1 MTPMAVVW
9 QDWMTH
15 GRDVTVTVNTT
26 EPSDYWGWVYRG
38 RKNNDN
44 TFVGR
49 EDVVCH

>member
-1 MTPMAVVW
+1 MTPMAVVC

-15 GRDVTVTVNTT
+15 GLDVTVTVNTI
-26 EPSDYWGWVYRG
+26 ELSDYPYRG

-49 EDVVCH
+49 KDVVCH